1 MSALLETRA
10 YHDNDLR
17 ERVAV
22 KREDELIDSDR
33 FVELIEAEL
42 ADVEAADIRER
53 YYLLLATLVRA
64 EWPLNAIAAG
74 CDVRTLEP
82 RSRDAFRDLLRQARR
97 FGLQMQAQIDE
108 ELSHVSR

>member
-1 MSALLETRA
+1 MKALLESRA
-10 YHDNDLR
+10 YYDNDLR

-22 KREDELIDSDR
+22 KREDALIDSER

-53 YYLLLATLVRA
+53 YYVLLATLVRA

-74 CDVRTLEP
+74 CDVHTLEP
-82 RSRDAFRDLLRQARR
+82 HSREAFRNLLRQARQ
-97 FGLQMQAQIDE
+97 FGQQMQAQIDE